1 MPGINDDPRQ
11 VEKILEV
18 AGEMGATNVGGIGLH
33 LRGEV
38 KALFM
43 DWLRQYRPDL
53 VPRYER
59 LYGRGA
65 YLPKKER
72 DRLAK
77 LARGKNPPRRFLR
90 EQPSSE
96 QPSVRTVAEQTEL
109 F

>member
-1 MPGINDDPRQ
+1 
-11 VEKILEV
+11 
-18 AGEMGATNVGGIGLH
+18 
-33 LRGEV
+33 V
-38 KALFM
+38 KSLFM

-59 LYGRGA
+59 LYGRGRGA
-65 YLPKKER
+65 YLPKQQR

-90 EQPSSE
+90 E
-96 QPSVRTVAEQTEL
+96 RTKPEAAATEAEQEAL